1 MAQVYF
7 QDVKEGAELPALE
20 KKTTTRQLV
29 QWAGASG
36 DFNEIH
42 YDKPWAEKTG
52 LPGLIIHGRLKA
64 AFLSQLVTDW
74 AGPEGSIKKLAV
86 QYRGMDF
93 PGDAVVCKGKVVKK
107 HSAGGENLV
116 DLEIWTE
123 NPKGE
128 KTTPSTATVAL
139 PAKK

>member
-1 MAQVYF
+1 M
-7 QDVKEGAELPALE
+7 ELPVLE

-64 AFLSQLVTDW
+64 AFLGQLVTDW
-74 AGPEGSIKKLAV
+74 MGPAGTLKKIDVA
-86 QYRGMDF
+86 YRGMDF
-93 PGDAVVCKGKVVKK
+93 PGDTVKCKGKVVKK
-107 HSAGGENLV
+107 YTRGRERLV
-116 DLEIWTE
+116 DVEVWTE
-123 NPKGE
+123 NAKGE
-128 KTTPSTATVAL
+128 KTTPGTATVAL
-139 PAKK
+139 PARR